1 MANKYILK
9 MIFMFSRSQG
19 NGNEDNR
26 ERYYQIGKTKPQMIM
41 FNLGKDE
48 ENWHSY
54 ISAGRNVNC

>member
-1 MANKYILK
+1 MKTTERDAIRLAKQTLK
-9 MIFMFSRSQG
+9 
-19 NGNEDNR
+19 
-26 ERYYQIGKTKPQMIM
+26 MIM